1 MLDPSSLLL
10 WTLLLLVTALCL
22 ALCLALLVAAHI
34 LTSYATAYLAAP
46 HEITTFLEAVDS
58 SIQENEGF
66 NGDVEKVPR
75 LADKLRLGRLLREI
89 QKSGDDLREELNRLV
104 LAEGGR
110 TLRTSARFLWAGH
123 RKQLEERVRRLDMLR
138 MRFLVVYM
146 GIVATMAGDRAK
158 QAERT
163 TPKDPEKAALHFQHQ
178 MPTRPCLPKGL
189 NESIKQKPPLRR
201 LTTQATTSMTGHHEK
216 NETPHQASHQTP
228 HRTPQKPPHQMNWM
242 GVVQELQRSPRM
254 QKRHASIELAMRSP
268 PPISPLGSPISSTPE
283 MDNGRFRDAIDSI
296 PEDKDKDKD
305 ELKTRDKR
313 TRLELKTE
321 RLRRPPDE
329 YSTNM

>member
-10 WTLLLLVTALCL
+10 WTLLLLVT

-66 NGDVEKVPR
+66 DGDVEKVPR

-104 LAEGGR
+104 LVEGSR

-123 RKQLEERVRRLDMLR
+123 RKELEERVRRLDMLR

-163 TPKDPEKAALHFQHQ
+163 TPKDPEKAALHFQHH

-189 NESIKQKPPLRR
+189 TESIKQKPPLRR
-201 LTTQATTSMTGHHEK
+201 LTTQATTGHHEK
-216 NETPHQASHQTP
+216 NETPHQTSHQASHQTP
-228 HRTPQKPPHQMNWM
+228 HRTPQRPPHQMNWM

-283 MDNGRFRDAIDSI
+283 MDSGRFRDAIDSI
-296 PEDKDKDKD
+296 PEDKD
-305 ELKTRDKR
+305 RDKIK
-313 TRLELKTE
+313 TKTE
-321 RLRRPPDE
+321 TETEEQDL
-329 YSTNM
+329 SLKK

>member
-1 MLDPSSLLL
+1 MLGPSSLLL
-10 WTLLLLVTALCL
+10 WTLLLLVT

-46 HEITTFLEAVDS
+46 HEIVAFLEAVDS
-58 SIQENEGF
+58 SIQENEGYD
-66 NGDVEKVPR
+66 GDVEKVPR

-123 RKQLEERVRRLDMLR
+123 KKQLEERVRRLDMLR

-146 GIVATMAGDRAK
+146 GIIAAMAGDRAK

-178 MPTRPCLPKGL
+178 IPSRPCLPRGL
-189 NESIKQKPPLRR
+189 TEGIKQKPQLRR
-201 LTTQATTSMTGHHEK
+201 LTTQTTTTTTTTTTGHRDK
-216 NETPHQASHQTP
+216 NETPHQTSHQASHQTP
-228 HRTPQKPPHQMNWM
+228 HRTPQRPPHQMNWM

-254 QKRHASIELAMRSP
+254 QKRHASIELAMGSPPPP

-283 MDNGRFRDAIDSI
+283 MDNGRFRNAIDSI
-296 PEDKDKDKD
+296 PNHKDKDKDKGGD
-305 ELKTRDKR
+305 GDGGKIE
-313 TRLELKTE
+313 KTE
-321 RLRRPPDE
+321 TKEQDL
-329 YSTNM
+329 S

>member
-22 ALCLALLVAAHI
+22 ALLVAAHI
-34 LTSYATAYLAAP
+34 FTSYATAYLAAP

-66 NGDVEKVPR
+66 DGDVEKVPR

-110 TLRTSARFLWAGH
+110 TLRTSARFLWASH

-163 TPKDPEKAALHFQHQ
+163 TSKDPEKAALHFQHQ
-178 MPTRPCLPKGL
+178 IPTRPCLPKGL
-189 NESIKQKPPLRR
+189 TESIRQKPPLRR
-201 LTTQATTSMTGHHEK
+201 LTTQATTGHHEK
-216 NETPHQASHQTP
+216 NETSHQTSHQASHQTP
-228 HRTPQKPPHQMNWM
+228 HRTSQKPPQQMNWM

-268 PPISPLGSPISSTPE
+268 PPISPLGSPISLTPA
-283 MDNGRFRDAIDSI
+283 MDNGRFRGAIDSI
-296 PEDKDKDKD
+296 PEDKDKNTDKIKP
-305 ELKTRDKR
+305 KTKEQD
-313 TRLELKTE
+313 L
-321 RLRRPPDE
+321 
-329 YSTNM
+329 S